1 MSQNGISEEEKIAAE
16 RRKVCGKATD
26 DLPLEENWARRVEQ
40 CLAISQRLGG
50 EGRALETAMFL
61 RPESSDRIWQSRVLM
76 GGAVEISSQSRELG
90 ARSRVE
96 WVYPPG
102 TGFAGSDEGEGRMD
116 FMRYAETPE
125 FGLHVWL
132 EGVLNAEEEWW
143 PTVA

>member
-1 MSQNGISEEEKIAAE
+1 MWKKGSSEEEEIAAE
-16 RRKVCGKATD
+16 RRKVCGKTTD

-40 CLAISQRLGG
+40 CLAISQILGG
-50 EGRALETAMFL
+50 EGRALEAAMFL

-76 GGAVEISSQSRELG
+76 DGAVEISSQSRELG

-102 TGFAGSDEGEGRMD
+102 TGFAGSGEGEGRMS
-116 FMRYAETPE
+116 FMLYTEAPAG
-125 FGLHVWL
+125 GLHVWL
-132 EGVLNAEEEWW
+132 EGILDADEEW